1 MTELIKALP
10 CGALLAGIT
19 ALFIG
24 HGGGMGG
31 TLAIEQ
37 MQIMDQSFFWSW
49 PIFLGGTALAWGI
62 MAIQN

>member
-10 CGALLAGIT
+10 CGALLAWIT

-49 PIFLGGTALAWGI
+49 PIFLGGTALARGI
-62 MAIQN
+62 LAIQN

>member
-1 MTELIKALP
+1 MAELIKALP
-10 CGALLAGIT
+10 CGALLAWIT

-37 MQIMDQSFFWSW
+37 MQIMDQSF
-49 PIFLGGTALAWGI
+49 LHMLTTHLRVVGETT
-62 MAIQN
+62 

>member
-10 CGALLAGIT
+10 CGALLAWIT

-31 TLAIEQ
+31 T
-37 MQIMDQSFFWSW
+37 
-49 PIFLGGTALAWGI
+49 GGGSNYDDLDDDI
-62 MAIQN
+62 PF